1 MNEQDRELDEVLGR
15 HLSACLDGQLGRA
28 AAAFRMELA
37 PRRRS
42 WRLWLSAGAAV
53 AAGIAVTWMLVG
65 HHLLHKPVPQRNEY
79 VDNSSVDPPMLRTA
93 TWSGMMDD
101 GTEVVDNQPM
111 RRMKRK
117 VVEQVEWYDPK
128 DRAMVRTTMPKQEIY
143 LIGLETN

>member
-1 MNEQDRELDEVLGR
+1 MIEQDRELDEMLGR

-28 AAAFRMELA
+28 AAAFRRELA
-37 PRRRS
+37 PQRRT

-53 AAGIAVTWMLVG
+53 AAGIALTWVLFG
-65 HHLLHKPVPQRNEY
+65 QHLFHKSVPQQNQIVE
-79 VDNSSVDPPMLRTA
+79 NSFEPPMLRTA

-117 VVEQVEWYDPK
+117 VVEQVEWYDAA
-128 DRAMVRTTMPKQEIY
+128 DRAMVRTTLPKQEIF

>member
-1 MNEQDRELDEVLGR
+1 MIEQSDRELDQMLGR
-15 HLSACLDGQLGRA
+15 HRSGCLDGQLGRA
-28 AAAFRMELA
+28 AAAFRREMA
-37 PRRRS
+37 PQRRT

-53 AAGIAVTWMLVG
+53 AAGVALTWMLVG
-65 HHLLHKPVPQRNEY
+65 QHLFHKSVPLPQIADSTPVE
-79 VDNSSVDPPMLRTA
+79 PPVLRTA

-101 GTEVVDNQPM
+101 GTEIVDNQPM

-117 VVEQVEWYDPK
+117 VVEQVEWYDPT

>member
-1 MNEQDRELDEVLGR
+1 MNDRADRELDEVLGR

-28 AAAFRMELA
+28 ALAFRAELA
-37 PRRRS
+37 PQRRT

-53 AAGIAVTWMLVG
+53 AAGIAVTWMVFG
-65 HHLLHKPVPQRNEY
+65 HHLLHKSVPQRNEF
-79 VDNSSVDPPMLRTA
+79 VENSVEPPMLRTA

-111 RRMKRK
+111 RRIKRK
-117 VVEQVEWYDPK
+117 VVEQVEWYDSA
-128 DRAMVRTTMPKQEIY
+128 DRAMVRTTLPKQEIY